1 MQVYQMS
8 EQTMDL
14 YTYSNLCRILGKLEG
29 IASGTE
35 DEKIKTALLKV
46 ISSLFKLLSD
56 NEEE

>member
-1 MQVYQMS
+1 
-8 EQTMDL
+8 MDL